1 MTNFAPVEDIRCH
14 NDNFWGCLD
23 KSEIVRVCN
32 TVKFNSLE
40 TVKFIQNVCNA
51 EKFLNFI

>member
-51 EKFLNFI
+51 EKILNFI